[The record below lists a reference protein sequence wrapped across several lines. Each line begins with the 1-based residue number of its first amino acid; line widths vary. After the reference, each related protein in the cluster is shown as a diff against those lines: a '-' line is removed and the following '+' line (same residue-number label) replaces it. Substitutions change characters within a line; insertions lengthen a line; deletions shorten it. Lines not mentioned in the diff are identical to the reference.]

1 MQSTNSTFW
10 NNTVNS
16 PKFILILILNTS
28 SERILSWGI
37 QQCIVYLLNGNKG
50 KNKIDK
56 YLQILLLERQIEE
69 RVISLLG

>member
-1 MQSTNSTFW
+1 LRYS
-10 NNTVNS
+10 
-16 PKFILILILNTS
+16 
-28 SERILSWGI
+28 